1 MLKWNR
7 KWKEMRRKGGN
18 RKGSVTEKE
27 VRIRRE
33 AGAVEVEVEVGR
45 VMGREK
51 RTDVG
56 M

>member
-1 MLKWNR
+1 LQIGWDA
-7 KWKEMRRKGGN
+7 EVEQEVEGN
-18 RKGSVTEKE
+18 EKVNEKE
-27 VRIRRE
+27 VRSRRE

-45 VMGREK
+45 VMEREK